1 MSSKTKLSNKLIPDH
16 ISLDYAARQKERL
29 EKNWSKFPPPLR
41 ELLEKVKQCRKC
53 PGLVKSRESYLYGEP
68 TFGYGNPDSPVV
80 LIAQAPGWLGAV
92 HEDTEIST
100 FDGTCLAR
108 ELEPGDM
115 LLTGLI
121 LQKLQKKTHKLI
133 SIKMESS
140 ELTLTNDHPVL
151 TQRGWVIAKNIK
163 QNDIVYMVHG
173 CGNRNRKSLLSWI
186 IGLRWL
192 HNIACQMDFDT
203 WKRTHSFGTKND
215 SIQYRLPNNKLG
227 KATFQGLYLQS
238 LQENKRKSSTY
249 VRNMVQVKFNG
260 QNIRKHFAL
269 SCSKTRNSIGN
280 DKARSKTASIAQ
292 DSIWCS
298 SLRRRGLQT
307 ILENPFFDIKQETVS
322 KVSKANTGS
331 QKVVDFSTI
340 SGTYVANGILVHN
353 CGTTGFVFE
362 PLSRTGKIYEAV
374 LRAAGLSFEHVYTTN
389 LVKCCP
395 RGSDAPTKQQIRN
408 CEVYCLREIKLINP
422 FSIIA
427 VGKLPWDFV
436 MRNKLYKD
444 FQCHRVFH
452 PGYILRKGFGID
464 RYISSFAALLKSEY
478 KKGAS
483 KKGLR
488 RWL

>member
-16 ISLDYAARQKERL
+16 IPLDYAAKQKERL

-41 ELLEKVKQCRKC
+41 ELLKKVKQCRKC
-53 PGLVKSRESYLYGEP
+53 PELVKSRETYLYSEP

-80 LIAQAPGWLGAV
+80 LIAQAPGWLG
-92 HEDTEIST
+92 
-100 FDGTCLAR
+100 
-108 ELEPGDM
+108 
-115 LLTGLI
+115 
-121 LQKLQKKTHKLI
+121 
-133 SIKMESS
+133 
-140 ELTLTNDHPVL
+140 
-151 TQRGWVIAKNIK
+151 
-163 QNDIVYMVHG
+163 
-173 CGNRNRKSLLSWI
+173 
-186 IGLRWL
+186 
-192 HNIACQMDFDT
+192 
-203 WKRTHSFGTKND
+203 
-215 SIQYRLPNNKLG
+215 
-227 KATFQGLYLQS
+227 
-238 LQENKRKSSTY
+238 
-249 VRNMVQVKFNG
+249 
-260 QNIRKHFAL
+260 
-269 SCSKTRNSIGN
+269 
-280 DKARSKTASIAQ
+280 
-292 DSIWCS
+292 
-298 SLRRRGLQT
+298 
-307 ILENPFFDIKQETVS
+307 
-322 KVSKANTGS
+322 
-331 QKVVDFSTI
+331 
-340 SGTYVANGILVHN
+340 

>member
-1 MSSKTKLSNKLIPDH
+1 MHISMINIGVLTKMSSKTKLSNKLIPDH
-16 ISLDYAARQKERL
+16 IPLDYAARQKERL

-227 KATFQGLYLQS
+227 KATFQGLYLS
-238 LQENKRKSSTY
+238 L
-249 VRNMVQVKFNG
+249 
-260 QNIRKHFAL
+260 IH
-269 SCSKTRNSIGN
+269 I
-280 DKARSKTASIAQ
+280 
-292 DSIWCS
+292 
-298 SLRRRGLQT
+298 
-307 ILENPFFDIKQETVS
+307 
-322 KVSKANTGS
+322 
-331 QKVVDFSTI
+331 
-340 SGTYVANGILVHN
+340 
-353 CGTTGFVFE
+353 
-362 PLSRTGKIYEAV
+362 
-374 LRAAGLSFEHVYTTN
+374 
-389 LVKCCP
+389 
-395 RGSDAPTKQQIRN
+395 
-408 CEVYCLREIKLINP
+408 
-422 FSIIA
+422 
-427 VGKLPWDFV
+427 
-436 MRNKLYKD
+436 
-444 FQCHRVFH
+444 
-452 PGYILRKGFGID
+452 
-464 RYISSFAALLKSEY
+464 
-478 KKGAS
+478 
-483 KKGLR
+483 
-488 RWL
+488 